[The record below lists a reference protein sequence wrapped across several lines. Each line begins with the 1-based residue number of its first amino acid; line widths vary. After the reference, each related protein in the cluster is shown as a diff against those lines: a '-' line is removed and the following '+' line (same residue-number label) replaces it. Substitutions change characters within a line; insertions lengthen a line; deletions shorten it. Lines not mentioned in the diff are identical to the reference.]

1 MTSSNLFKQL
11 DAAMKSMN
19 LEKITATMD
28 QFEKSFEGIDLVT
41 STMEGAMGDAMATSA
56 PSGQVDALIQQVADE
71 NNLQLQDEMASAPI
85 GSSSLTQEQQEA
97 QALDRRL
104 AGLRN

>member
-1 MTSSNLFKQL
+1 
-11 DAAMKSMN
+11 MKSMN

-56 PSGQVDALIQQVADE
+56 PSGQVDALIQQVLYCSYILPELLYHIQVADE
-71 NNLQLQDEMASAPI
+71 NNLQIQDEMATAPI
-85 GSSSLTQEQQEA
+85 GNSRYSNSLVYCN
-97 QALDRRL
+97 L
-104 AGLRN
+104 NYSFSV

>member
-1 MTSSNLFKQL
+1 
-11 DAAMKSMN
+11 MKSMN

-56 PSGQVDALIQQVADE
+56 PSGQVDALIQQVI
-71 NNLQLQDEMASAPI
+71 NQSAGTELISLFRLPTKTIYNFKTKWQVPPLAVPGLNPI
-85 GSSSLTQEQQEA
+85 
-97 QALDRRL
+97 
-104 AGLRN
+104 